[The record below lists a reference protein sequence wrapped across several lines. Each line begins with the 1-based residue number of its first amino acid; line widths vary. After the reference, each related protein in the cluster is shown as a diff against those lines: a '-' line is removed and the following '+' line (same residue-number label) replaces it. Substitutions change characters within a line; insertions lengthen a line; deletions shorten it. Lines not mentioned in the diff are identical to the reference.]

1 MKHVSEVL
9 AEVGQAVVIRLPK
22 VTYVLTV
29 AELTR
34 LLATDRDLWV
44 RAIKRG
50 KMHCR
55 GEATAR
61 RVAR

>member
-9 AEVGQAVVIRLPK
+9 ADMGQAVVIRLPK
-22 VTYVLTV
+22 VTYVLTA

-34 LLATDRDLWV
+34 LLSTDRDLWV

-55 GEATAR
+55 GESAAR
-61 RVAR
+61 RVGK